1 MKEPKENHPIDHL
14 FAQKLKDHE
23 QVPRSEAWNKLES
36 RLNNSHTQR
45 KGLPLWARY
54 SAAASVAV
62 LLLAGWWVIQPA
74 MTSRGPEL
82 AVQKPAVEKP
92 MGTPQ
97 QSAEPEVTPQSVE
110 TPTERAPQVELAATK
125 KKEPRAK
132 TTEPKPRPVGAEQQQ
147 VASTPVTSPT
157 PQPLEANPS
166 VIVAPSAPVEMVA
179 QAATKTHEIAE
190 PKVFIVKVTE
200 TDQAASGVASDEA
213 QGKRSKGKFFARL
226 AKGIKHIQEG
236 EWKEV
241 GLDGKTIMA
250 RTEDN
255 LFKKN

>member
-14 FAQKLKDHE
+14 FARKLKDHE
-23 QVPRSEAWNKLES
+23 QVPRSEAWHKLES

-62 LLLAGWWVIQPA
+62 LLLAGWWMIQPST
-74 MTSRGPEL
+74 TSSGPEL
-82 AVQKPAVEKP
+82 ALEKP
-92 MGTPQ
+92 QVIKPIATPE
-97 QSAEPEVTPQSVE
+97 QSPEAEITPNPVE
-110 TPTERAPQVELAATK
+110 TPTERVPQTELAAAK

-132 TTEPKPRPVGAEQQQ
+132 AIEPKPRPV
-147 VASTPVTSPT
+147 PVEDQLAVTTSITSPT
-157 PQPLEANPS
+157 PQTVESKPS
-166 VIVAPSAPVEMVA
+166 VTVSTSAPVEMVA
-179 QAATKTHEIAE
+179 QAATKTQEVVE

-200 TDQAASGVASDEA
+200 TGEAASGVASEEA
-213 QGKRSKGKFFARL
+213 LGKRTKGKFFSRL

>member
-14 FAQKLKDHE
+14 FARKLKDHE

-62 LLLAGWWVIQPA
+62 LLLAGWWMIQPS
-74 MTSRGPEL
+74 TSSMGPEL
-82 AVQKPAVEKP
+82 AAEKP
-92 MGTPQ
+92 QLEKPIAIPQ
-97 QSAEPEVTPQSVE
+97 QRAEPEVTPKPAE
-110 TPTERAPQVELAATK
+110 TTPERTRQVELTAAK

-132 TTEPKPRPVGAEQQQ
+132 TIEPKPRPVPVEEQL

-157 PQPLEANPS
+157 PQTVEAKPS
-166 VIVAPSAPVEMVA
+166 VTVVPSASVETLA
-179 QAATKTHEIAE
+179 QAATKTQEVAE

-200 TDQAASGVASDEA
+200 TDQVTSGVTRDEA
-213 QGKRSKGKFFARL
+213 LGKRSKGKFFTRL